1 MNQQAC
7 PVGYKKVN
15 VYLIKF
21 YSSII
26 ALFLFTFLFF
36 GWKLPIYIITVD
48 FAIRV
53 FLGIEYSFVC
63 KILNFILHSFHV
75 QPKEIDARSKA
86 FAAKV
91 GLTFSVALSIALLL
105 NAQTWAVVIAIIFLT
120 AVLLEVVLNFCAAC
134 YMESLWRK
142 YFVKKTEEEK
152 FFE

>member
-21 YSSII
+21 YSSVI
-26 ALFLFTFLFF
+26 AIFLFTFLFF
-36 GWKLPIYIITVD
+36 GWKVPIYIITID

-53 FLGIEYSFVC
+53 FFGIEYSFVC
-63 KILNFILHSFHV
+63 KILNFVLKTLQI
-75 QPKEIDARSKA
+75 QPKEIDAKSKA

-91 GLTFSVALSIALLL
+91 GLMFSFMLSIALLW
-105 NAQTWAVVIAIIFLT
+105 NAHTWATVIAIIFLT
-120 AVLLEVVLNFCAAC
+120 AVLFEVVLNFCAAC

-142 YFVKKTEEEK
+142 YFAKKTKEEE
-152 FFE
+152 FFD